1 MPTSPHWVEAH
12 RDWIRARL
20 AQRMRTIYT
29 ATAEDQEDLVQEVM
43 IRMLAQPAPPLP
55 QAYLGR
61 AMSWVIAEFVAKSQ
75 RRAPARLPEDWADP
89 TAARALNCVEWRADL
104 DAALATLPEP
114 YQLAFLLRMVGYG
127 DAEIGQIMGWS
138 AVRVRKMR
146 QRFRRA
152 A

>member
-1 MPTSPHWVEAH
+1 MPSSPHWVEAH

-20 AQRMRTIYT
+20 AQRMRTIHT

-61 AMSWVIAEFVAKSQ
+61 AMSWVIAEYVAKSQ

-114 YQLAFLLRMVGYG
+114 HQLAFLLRMVGYG

>member
-114 YQLAFLLRMVGYG
+114 HQLAFLLLMVGYG

-138 AVRVRKMR
+138 AVPVRKMR
-146 QRFRRA
+146 QRFRRTA
-152 A
+152 

>member
-12 RDWIRARL
+12 RDWIRVRL

-75 RRAPARLPEDWADP
+75 RRAPARLPEDLADP

-114 YQLAFLLRMVGYG
+114 HQLAFLLRMVGYG

>member
-1 MPTSPHWVEAH
+1 MEAH

-29 ATAEDQEDLVQEVM
+29 ATAEDQEDMVQEVM

-61 AMSWVIAEFVAKSQ
+61 AMSWVIAEYVAKSQ

-114 YQLAFLLRMVGYG
+114 HQLAFLLRMVGYG

>member
-1 MPTSPHWVEAH
+1 VEAH

-20 AQRMRTIYT
+20 AQRMRTIYM
-29 ATAEDQEDLVQEVM
+29 ATAEDQEDMVQEVM

-114 YQLAFLLRMVGYG
+114 HQLAFLLRMVGYG

>member
-1 MPTSPHWVEAH
+1 MPTSPHWVEPH
-12 RDWIRARL
+12 REWIRARL
-20 AQRMRTIYT
+20 AQRMRTIYS
-29 ATAEDQEDLVQEVM
+29 ATAEDQEDMVQEIM
-43 IRMLAQPAPPLP
+43 IRMLAQPAPALP

-75 RRAPARLPEDWADP
+75 RRAPARIPEDWADP
-89 TAARALNCVEWRADL
+89 TAQRSLNCVEWRADL

-114 YQLAFLLRMVGYG
+114 HQLAFLLRMVGYG